1 MKKSLHLYIIFSIIF
16 FLNLFIDT
24 PSFAKEK
31 KSDKTKVEK
40 TKTEKTKP
48 GIVNPFKPEKCS
60 SSNGDDEEECE
71 DEEECD
77 EEECEDEEADV
88 EEDEDQDKSA
98 KKGLDKNDKDKKAK
112 DKDNKKKVKEE
123 KEEDDEEEVDEED
136 YDEDEDD
143 SKDEAKEIEIKNYDM
158 FLDDVL
164 SDGIYPSFIL
174 FAQMNKELAEEPLI
188 HFYIEDKNAH
198 VKVTVEP
205 NQFMEQCISE
215 HDMTEKDDE
224 IYSPWIK
231 WKRDALLNADK
242 PGFINFSAVLE
253 VNGVVKNRVN
263 KTITYRSV
271 NEAFL
276 GMTDTKGEYI
286 DFAALFSC
294 YVNEDHPRIDKILNE
309 IIDKDKK
316 ARKITFYGYQ
326 GESDKDVLNQ
336 MEWIW
341 NYFASKGTRYS
352 DITGSSNASEKIFAQ
367 YVRFFEQVIDNNQ
380 ANCIDGTCMLA
391 SFYKRIGLDVSIILV
406 PGHAFLAVSGQ
417 ETNKKGEPKNIYY
430 LETTMMGTKDM
441 TFKDALKEAKREFKE
456 APKDETIEVNINA
469 CRAAGIM
476 PIGR

>member
-1 MKKSLHLYIIFSIIF
+1 MKKSL
-16 FLNLFIDT
+16 NLFIIISLML
-24 PSFAKEK
+24 SFNIFNNESLLAKEK
-31 KSDKTKVEK
+31 KSSKTNIVKNKDNKNTSVQQCNEAECDDDCDEEIEDECDDEYYEEDSEIDDGEDEADECEGEECAIKGLFIKSKDK
-40 TKTEKTKP
+40 
-48 GIVNPFKPEKCS
+48 KPEK
-60 SSNGDDEEECE
+60 G
-71 DEEECD
+71 
-77 EEECEDEEADV
+77 
-88 EEDEDQDKSA
+88 
-98 KKGLDKNDKDKKAK
+98 KKET
-112 DKDNKKKVKEE
+112 EE
-123 KEEDDEEEVDEED
+123 KGIDV
-136 YDEDEDD
+136 
-143 SKDEAKEIEIKNYDM
+143 KNYDLIFDEM
-158 FLDDVL
+158 LNE
-164 SDGIYPSFIL
+164 GIYPSFIL
-174 FAQMNKELAEEPLI
+174 FAQMNKELSETPLI

-198 VKVTVEP
+198 VKVTVDE

-215 HDMTEKDDE
+215 HDMNDKDDQ

-231 WKRDALLNADK
+231 WKREALLNADK

-271 NEAFL
+271 NEAVL
-276 GMTDTKGEYI
+276 GMMDDKDEYTD
-286 DFAALFSC
+286 FSSLFSC

-326 GESDKDVLNQ
+326 GDSDKDVLQQ

-341 NYFASKGTRYS
+341 NYFANKGTRYS
-352 DITGSSNASEKIFAQ
+352 DITGSSNASEKFFAQ

-406 PGHAFLAVSGQ
+406 PGHAFLAVSGL
-417 ETNKKGEPKNIYY
+417 ETNKKGEPKNTYY
-430 LETTMMGTKDM
+430 LETTLMGSKDM

-456 APKDETIEVNINA
+456 APEKETYVVNINA

-476 PIGR
+476 PLGR

>member
-1 MKKSLHLYIIFSIIF
+1 MKKSL
-16 FLNLFIDT
+16 NLFIILSVLFCLNVFT
-24 PSFAKEK
+24 NTTSLAKEK
-31 KSDKTKVEK
+31 KSGKTKIEK
-40 TKTEKTKP
+40 TNSEKTKP
-48 GIVNPFKPEKCS
+48 AEPEKS
-60 SSNGDDEEECE
+60 SSSDCDDE
-71 DEEECD
+71 DCD
-77 EEECEDEEADV
+77 D
-88 EEDEDQDKSA
+88 
-98 KKGLDKNDKDKKAK
+98 
-112 DKDNKKKVKEE
+112 
-123 KEEDDEEEVDEED
+123 
-136 YDEDEDD
+136 DEDEDEDEEYYEEDD
-143 SKDEAKEIEIKNYDM
+143 SEKEDSNGSCIIDVSKKTEKGKNKKDDEDEAQEIDIKNYDM
-158 FLDDVL
+158 ILDEVL

-174 FAQMNKELAEEPLI
+174 FAQMNKELSEEPLI
-188 HFYIEDKNAH
+188 HFYIEDEKAH

-215 HDMTEKDDE
+215 HDMTEKDE
-224 IYSPWIK
+224 QIYSPWIK

-253 VNGVVKNRVN
+253 VNGVIKNRVN

-276 GMTDTKGEYI
+276 GMTDEKGEYT
-286 DFAALFSC
+286 DFSTLFSC

-316 ARKITFYGYQ
+316 ARKITFFGYQ

-341 NYFASKGTRYS
+341 NYFAAKGTRYS

-367 YVRFFEQVIDNNQ
+367 YVRFFDQVIDNNQ

-417 ETNKKGEPKNIYY
+417 ETNKKGEPKNTYY
-430 LETTMMGTKDM
+430 LETTMMGSKDM
-441 TFKDALKEAKREFKE
+441 TFKDALKEAKKEFKE
-456 APKDETIEVNINA
+456 SPEEDTFVVNVNA

>member
-1 MKKSLHLYIIFSIIF
+1 MKKSVHLYIILT
-16 FLNLFIDT
+16 FLFCLNVFINT

-31 KSDKTKVEK
+31 KSDKTKIEKSKSDK
-40 TKTEKTKP
+40 TKAIE
-48 GIVNPFKPEKCS
+48 PENCS
-60 SSNGDDEEECE
+60 PS
-71 DEEECD
+71 ECD
-77 EEECEDEEADV
+77 EEDCDEDYEEDDCDKDDSNGYCIVDV
-88 EEDEDQDKSA
+88 SKKNKKDNKIEEDED
-98 KKGLDKNDKDKKAK
+98 
-112 DKDNKKKVKEE
+112 
-123 KEEDDEEEVDEED
+123 DDEE
-136 YDEDEDD
+136 
-143 SKDEAKEIEIKNYDM
+143 EAKEIEIKNYDM
-158 FLDDVL
+158 VLDEVL
-164 SDGIYPSFIL
+164 SDGIYPSFII
-174 FAQMNKELAEEPLI
+174 FAQMNKELSEEPLI

-215 HDMTEKDDE
+215 HDMTEKDE
-224 IYSPWIK
+224 QIYSPWIK

-276 GMTDTKGEYI
+276 GMTDEKGEYI
-286 DFAALFSC
+286 DFSALFSC

-326 GESDKDVLNQ
+326 GESDKDVLKQ

-341 NYFASKGTRYS
+341 NYFAAKGTRYS

-406 PGHAFLAVSGQ
+406 PGHAFLAVTGQ
-417 ETNKKGEPKNIYY
+417 ETNKKGEPKNTYY
-430 LETTMMGTKDM
+430 LETTLMGSKDM
-441 TFKDALKEAKREFKE
+441 SFNDALKEAKREFKE
-456 APKDETIEVNINA
+456 SPEEETFVVNINA

-476 PIGR
+476 PIGRYEI

>member
-1 MKKSLHLYIIFSIIF
+1 MKKSVHLYIILT
-16 FLNLFIDT
+16 FLFCLNVFINT

-31 KSDKTKVEK
+31 KSDKTKIEKSKSDK
-40 TKTEKTKP
+40 TKAIE
-48 GIVNPFKPEKCS
+48 PENCS
-60 SSNGDDEEECE
+60 PS
-71 DEEECD
+71 ECD
-77 EEECEDEEADV
+77 EEDCDEDYEEDDCDKDDSNGYCIVDV
-88 EEDEDQDKSA
+88 SKKNKKDNKIEEDED
-98 KKGLDKNDKDKKAK
+98 
-112 DKDNKKKVKEE
+112 
-123 KEEDDEEEVDEED
+123 DDEE
-136 YDEDEDD
+136 
-143 SKDEAKEIEIKNYDM
+143 EAKEIEIKNYDM
-158 FLDDVL
+158 VLDEVL
-164 SDGIYPSFIL
+164 SDGIYPSFII
-174 FAQMNKELAEEPLI
+174 FAQMNKELSEEPLI

-215 HDMTEKDDE
+215 HDMTEKDDQ

-276 GMTDTKGEYI
+276 GMTDEKGEYI
-286 DFAALFSC
+286 DFSALFSC

-326 GESDKDVLNQ
+326 GESDKDVLKQ

-341 NYFASKGTRYS
+341 NYFAAKGTRYS

-406 PGHAFLAVSGQ
+406 PGHAFLAVTGQ
-417 ETNKKGEPKNIYY
+417 ETNKKGEPKNTYY
-430 LETTMMGTKDM
+430 LETTLMGSKDM
-441 TFKDALKEAKREFKE
+441 SFNDALKEAKREFKE
-456 APKDETIEVNINA
+456 SPEEETFVVNINA

>member
-1 MKKSLHLYIIFSIIF
+1 MKKSVHLYIILT
-16 FLNLFIDT
+16 FLFCLNVFINT

-31 KSDKTKVEK
+31 KSDKTKIEKSKSDK
-40 TKTEKTKP
+40 TKAIE
-48 GIVNPFKPEKCS
+48 PENCS
-60 SSNGDDEEECE
+60 PS
-71 DEEECD
+71 ECD
-77 EEECEDEEADV
+77 EEDCDEDYEEDDCDKDDSNGYCIVDV
-88 EEDEDQDKSA
+88 SKKNKKDNKIEEDED
-98 KKGLDKNDKDKKAK
+98 
-112 DKDNKKKVKEE
+112 
-123 KEEDDEEEVDEED
+123 DDEE
-136 YDEDEDD
+136 
-143 SKDEAKEIEIKNYDM
+143 EAKEIEIKNYDM
-158 FLDDVL
+158 VLDEVL
-164 SDGIYPSFIL
+164 SDGIYPSFII
-174 FAQMNKELAEEPLI
+174 FAQMNKELSEEPLI

-215 HDMTEKDDE
+215 HDMTEKDE
-224 IYSPWIK
+224 QIYSPWIK

-276 GMTDTKGEYI
+276 GMTDEKGEYI
-286 DFAALFSC
+286 DFSALFSC

-326 GESDKDVLNQ
+326 GESDKDVLKQ

-341 NYFASKGTRYS
+341 NYFAAKGTRYS

-406 PGHAFLAVSGQ
+406 PGHAFLAVTGQ
-417 ETNKKGEPKNIYY
+417 ETNKKGEPKNTYY
-430 LETTMMGTKDM
+430 LETTLMGSKDM
-441 TFKDALKEAKREFKE
+441 SFNDALKEAKREFKE
-456 APKDETIEVNINA
+456 SPEEETFIVNINA

>member
-1 MKKSLHLYIIFSIIF
+1 MKKSLHLFIVITIVFCLNAF
-16 FLNLFIDT
+16 FYNTSL
-24 PSFAKEK
+24 AKEK
-31 KSDKTKVEK
+31 NSDKTRIDK
-40 TKTEKTKP
+40 TKLEKSKTENTKP
-48 GIVNPFKPEKCS
+48 GKVNPLEPQKSAS
-60 SSNGDDEEECE
+60 SECDDEDCDDEDCE
-71 DEEECD
+71 DEEESD
-77 EEECEDEEADV
+77 EEDSE
-88 EEDEDQDKSA
+88 EEDDDDGDGECA
-98 KKGLDKNDKDKKAK
+98 IKGLDKNGNYKKDKDK
-112 DKDNKKKVKEE
+112 DGRKKVK
-123 KEEDDEEEVDEED
+123 KEDDDSEE
-136 YDEDEDD
+136 
-143 SKDEAKEIEIKNYDM
+143 EAKEIDIKNYDM
-158 FLDDVL
+158 FLDEVL

-174 FAQMNKELAEEPLI
+174 FAQMNKELSEEPLI
-188 HFYIEDKNAH
+188 HFYIEDEKAH

-215 HDMTEKDDE
+215 HDMTEKDE
-224 IYSPWIK
+224 QIYSPWIK

-276 GMTDTKGEYI
+276 GMTDEKGEYT
-286 DFAALFSC
+286 DFSTLFSC

-316 ARKITFYGYQ
+316 ARKITFFGYQ

-341 NYFASKGTRYS
+341 NYFAAKGTRYS

-417 ETNKKGEPKNIYY
+417 ETNKKGEPKNTYY
-430 LETTMMGTKDM
+430 LETTMMGTKD
-441 TFKDALKEAKREFKE
+441 TSFKDALAEAKREFKE
-456 APKDETIEVNINA
+456 APEDETFVVNINA

>member
-1 MKKSLHLYIIFSIIF
+1 MKKSLHLFIILSV
-16 FLNLFIDT
+16 LFCLTAFINA

-31 KSDKTKVEK
+31 KSDKTKIEK
-40 TKTEKTKP
+40 SKQDKTKP
-48 GIVNPFKPEKCS
+48 QKSKPEKMNPSEAQKSAPSYC
-60 SSNGDDEEECE
+60 NDEDCDEEECDEECE
-71 DEEECD
+71 DEEEY
-77 EEECEDEEADV
+77 EEESDV
-88 EEDEDQDKSA
+88 EDDDEGECVI
-98 KKGLDKNDKDKKAK
+98 KGLDKNGRYKK
-112 DKDNKKKVKEE
+112 DKDNNKQVKK
-123 KEEDDEEEVDEED
+123 EDD
-136 YDEDEDD
+136 D
-143 SKDEAKEIEIKNYDM
+143 SEDEAKEIDIKNYDL

-188 HFYIEDKNAH
+188 HFYIEDENAH

-215 HDMTEKDDE
+215 HDMTKKDDQ

-276 GMTDTKGEYI
+276 GMTDEKGEYT
-286 DFAALFSC
+286 DFSSLFSC

-316 ARKITFYGYQ
+316 ARKITFFGYQ

-341 NYFASKGTRYS
+341 NYFAAKGTRYS

-417 ETNKKGEPKNIYY
+417 ETNKKGEPKNTYY
-430 LETTMMGTKDM
+430 LETTMMGNKD
-441 TFKDALKEAKREFKE
+441 TSFKDALKEAKREFKE
-456 APKDETIEVNINA
+456 SPEEETYVVNINA

>member
-1 MKKSLHLYIIFSIIF
+1 MKKSHSLLFIISFIL
-16 FLNLFIDT
+16 FLNTFIDT
-24 PSFAKEK
+24 ASFAKEK
-31 KSDKTKVEK
+31 KNDKAKIEK
-40 TKTEKTKP
+40 TKNNEP
-48 GIVNPFKPEKCS
+48 QKCNTS
-60 SSNGDDEEECE
+60 DCDEDCDDDE
-71 DEEECD
+71 DY
-77 EEECEDEEADV
+77 
-88 EEDEDQDKSA
+88 
-98 KKGLDKNDKDKKAK
+98 
-112 DKDNKKKVKEE
+112 
-123 KEEDDEEEVDEED
+123 EEDDCDKENSNGSCIVDVSKKTKNNNN
-136 YDEDEDD
+136 DEDD
-143 SKDEAKEIEIKNYDM
+143 DDDDDSEDEAKEIDIKNYDM
-158 FLDDVL
+158 FLDEVL

-174 FAQMNKELAEEPLI
+174 FAQMNKELSEEPLI
-188 HFYIEDKNAH
+188 HFYIEDEKAH

-215 HDMTEKDDE
+215 HDMTEKDE
-224 IYSPWIK
+224 QIYSPWIK

-276 GMTDTKGEYI
+276 GMTDDKGEYT
-286 DFAALFSC
+286 DFSTLFSC

-316 ARKITFYGYQ
+316 ARKITFFGYQ

-341 NYFASKGTRYS
+341 NYFAAKGTRYS

-417 ETNKKGEPKNIYY
+417 ETNKKGEPKNTYY
-430 LETTMMGTKDM
+430 LETTMMGTKGIS
-441 TFKDALKEAKREFKE
+441 FNDALKEAKREFKE
-456 APKDETIEVNINA
+456 APEDETFVVNINA